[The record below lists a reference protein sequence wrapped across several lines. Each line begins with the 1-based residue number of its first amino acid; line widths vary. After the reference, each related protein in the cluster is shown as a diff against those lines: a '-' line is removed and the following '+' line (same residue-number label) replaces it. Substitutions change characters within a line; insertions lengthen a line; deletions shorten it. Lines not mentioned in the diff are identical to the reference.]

1 MNDLSRIKLTG
12 LQVKSFEKAQRL
24 AYALNII
31 EEECGIHNVK
41 ITFKDFFV
49 CPWIDFKELD
59 KTPMEDL
66 VRELLTNK
74 IKK

>member
-1 MNDLSRIKLTG
+1 MKVISKIRLTG
-12 LQVKSFEKAQRL
+12 LQVKSFEKAEKL

-31 EEECGIHNVK
+31 EEECGIHNVE

-59 KTPMEDL
+59 KTEMEIL
-66 VRELLTNK
+66 VRDLLTRK
-74 IKK
+74 IK